1 MKEVYSQ
8 YFKNE
13 EEAVLFIWDYG
24 IKKNGV
30 GSPAGTSDAHNFE
43 PDCVRM
49 AANKVNEKTKV
60 ISKDRASAF
69 SLTVWTPFSCGMK

>member
-1 MKEVYSQ
+1 MQEVFSQ
-8 YFKNE
+8 YLKNE
-13 EEAVLFIWDYG
+13 EETVLFIWDYG

-30 GSPAGTSDAHNFE
+30 GSPAGTSDAHNFD

-69 SLTVWTPFSCGMK
+69 SLAVGTLFSSGMK